1 MYATEPGRSW
11 KNHILWSK
19 LQMAAIHIE
28 RQLHTSNKH
37 LECCKFHTCACLL
50 SHIGCWLIMA
60 NGKWELC
67 LLLIAV
73 YVHILLTVTAK
84 GTEEEKQAVLLKE
97 WQYILDQSFLRQ
109 QGKKMI
115 TSIDFKQVINCLWT
129 TCDNDQWMHRQ
140 SFFFCSNYSERRLNA
155 ILSCRKQVKNINRKR
170 STTAGHIKR
179 QVNSLQIT
187 RRSFFLE
194 PVLNDINT

>member
-1 MYATEPGRSW
+1 
-11 KNHILWSK
+11 
-19 LQMAAIHIE
+19 MAAIHIE
-28 RQLHTSNKH
+28 RQLHTSDKH
-37 LECCKFHTCACLL
+37 LECCKLHTCSCLL
-50 SHIGCWLIMA
+50 LHIDCWLIMA
-60 NGKWELC
+60 EGKWELC

-73 YVHILLTVTAK
+73 YVHILSTVTAK

-109 QGKKMI
+109 QGKNDYIYWFQTGHKL
-115 TSIDFKQVINCLWT
+115 SIDYSW
-129 TCDNDQWMHRQ
+129 QWSMNAQ
-140 SFFFCSNYSERRLNA
+140 TIFFCSNYSECHLNA

-170 STTAGHIKR
+170 STTAGHIKQ

-187 RRSFFLE
+187 RTSFFLE